1 MHYVKEFEI
10 NGVATKQVA
19 CIELR
24 GKPNAATE
32 GYVGVLGIDIT
43 SPFHEV
49 YKCVA
54 VNGSI
59 YTWELLSSGLSIMTT
74 TISGEGEETVRF
86 PYENLIKPS
95 TYVIKPGDLILDP
108 KGYLYQVSALDS
120 TYCVGKYTGTQIAL
134 YGKSAYDLAV
144 EKGFVGDVDE
154 WLESLVGEKGD
165 KGDPAELPHAGA
177 NGNWW
182 IGDVDT
188 NVPTLA
194 PDGARI
200 ATGSY
205 TGVHSGEVN
214 SPTELTFDFKPSIVF
229 IRRTDGGFSSKEQG
243 ILIRPLETALVSGY
257 TSNSI
262 TGDIVSVTWTEKGV
276 RFGSRA
282 DSTLN
287 DNGTLFHYVALG

>member
-1 MHYVKEFEI
+1 MHYVKQFNI
-10 NGVATKQVA
+10 NGVDTKQVA

-32 GYVGVLGIDIT
+32 GYVGVLGIDIV

-59 YTWELLSSGLSIMTT
+59 YTWELLSSGMSIMST
-74 TISGEGEETVRF
+74 TILGKGEETVMF
-86 PYENLIKPS
+86 QYVNLLTPS
-95 TYVIKPGDLILDP
+95 TYVVKPGDLILD
-108 KGYLYQVSALDS
+108 KEGYLYQISALDS
-120 TYCVGKYTGTQIAL
+120 THCVAKYTGIQIAL

-144 EKGFVGDVDE
+144 DEGFVGDIDE
-154 WLESLVGEKGD
+154 WLAFLKGDKGD
-165 KGDPAELPHAGA
+165 KGDPAELPHAGE

-188 NVPTLA
+188 HVPTLA

-205 TGVHSGEVN
+205 TGVHSSEYN
-214 SPTELTFDFKPSIVF
+214 AKTELTFNFKPSIVF
-229 IRRTDGGFSSKEQG
+229 IRRADTSYLKEQA
-243 ILIRPLETALVSGY
+243 ILIRPMGTAFV
-257 TSNSI
+257 TSYNGTSVAMSS
-262 TGDIVSVTWTEKGV
+262 TSVTWTENGV
-276 RFGSRA
+276 SFGSRSES
-282 DSTLN
+282 DLN
-287 DNGTLFHYVALG
+287 VSGVVYHYVALG